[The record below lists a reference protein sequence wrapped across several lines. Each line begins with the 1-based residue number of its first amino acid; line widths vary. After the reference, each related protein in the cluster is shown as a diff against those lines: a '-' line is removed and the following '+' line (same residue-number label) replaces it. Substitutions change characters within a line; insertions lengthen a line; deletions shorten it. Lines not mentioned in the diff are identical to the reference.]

1 MSMLTKSCSFCN
13 RPIAKGSGTMLAK
26 NDGTVLW
33 SCSSKCKKN
42 LLVLKRDPR
51 KLKWTDTLKAEL
63 KSKSK
68 LAEQTLVI
76 VKPDAVKRNLAE
88 EILSR
93 FKKKGFR
100 ISKLKTFNFTV
111 EMAEQF
117 YSVHSSKP
125 FFGELVS
132 FITSGTVTAAIIE
145 GDNVINVTREIIGK
159 TNPKE
164 ASPGT
169 IRGDFGTG
177 ILENSI
183 HASDSRE
190 SFDKEVNV
198 VF

>member
-1 MSMLTKSCSFCN
+1 MT
-13 RPIAKGSGTMLAK
+13 
-26 NDGTVLW
+26 
-33 SCSSKCKKN
+33 
-42 LLVLKRDPR
+42 
-51 KLKWTDTLKAEL
+51 
-63 KSKSK
+63 
-68 LAEQTLVI
+68 EQTLII
-76 VKPDAVKRNLAE
+76 VKPDAVKRNLIG
-88 EILSR
+88 EILLR
-93 FKKKGFR
+93 FEKKGFN
-100 ISKLKTFNFTV
+100 ISKLKMFNVTT

-132 FITSGTVTAAIIE
+132 FITSGKVVAAIIE
-145 GDNVINVTREIIGK
+145 GDNVINITREIIGK

-164 ASPGT
+164 ASPST

>member
-1 MSMLTKSCSFCN
+1 
-13 RPIAKGSGTMLAK
+13 
-26 NDGTVLW
+26 
-33 SCSSKCKKN
+33 
-42 LLVLKRDPR
+42 
-51 KLKWTDTLKAEL
+51 
-63 KSKSK
+63 
-68 LAEQTLVI
+68 LAEQTLFI

-93 FKKKGFR
+93 FKKKGFSV
-100 ISKLKTFNFTV
+100 SKLKTFNFTV

-117 YSVHSSKP
+117 YSVHNSKP

-132 FITSGTVTAAIIE
+132 FITSGTVVAAIVE

-164 ASPGT
+164 ASAGT
-169 IRGDFGTG
+169 IRGDFGMG

-190 SFDKEVNV
+190 SFDKEVNII
-198 VF
+198 F

>member
-1 MSMLTKSCSFCN
+1 M
-13 RPIAKGSGTMLAK
+13 
-26 NDGTVLW
+26 
-33 SCSSKCKKN
+33 
-42 LLVLKRDPR
+42 
-51 KLKWTDTLKAEL
+51 EL

-68 LAEQTLVI
+68 LAEQTLI
-76 VKPDAVKRNLAE
+76 IIKPDAVKRNLAE

-93 FKKKGFR
+93 FEKKKFS

-132 FITSGTVTAAIIE
+132 FITSGKVTAAIIE
-145 GDNVINVTREIIGK
+145 GDNAINMTREIIGK

-169 IRGDFGTG
+169 IRGDFGISIT
-177 ILENSI
+177 ENTI

-198 VF
+198 VFS